1 MTHRWAPWQYATG
14 PRSPSG
20 KARSAMNRWGGARRA
35 RARQLARE
43 LDAALD
49 RQVELL
55 DDVLVELP
63 AFGSQQRQGEP

>member
-1 MTHRWAPWQYATG
+1 
-14 PRSPSG
+14 
-20 KARSAMNRWGGARRA
+20 MNRWGGARRA

-63 AFGSQQRQGEP
+63 A

>member
-1 MTHRWAPWQYATG
+1 
-14 PRSPSG
+14 
-20 KARSAMNRWGGARRA
+20 MNRWGGARRA

-63 AFGSQQRQGEP
+63 AFGSRQRQGEP